1 MYKTQGFE
9 HMSLHKYC
17 INDVRGEVYYVM
29 ARERSP
35 DRKKAL
41 AMWFASGKEMKPG
54 EIAEKLGISAGLVR
68 KWKSLDEWEKQPE
81 PRPGAPKGNQNA
93 VGNRGGH
100 GGPYG
105 NDKAVKHGLFR
116 KFLPDDEETQEIYD
130 TTAELSTLDI
140 LWEGIRIQLTN
151 IIRALKTQHVT
162 GKDEMI
168 KEVKKQKFEIHNT
181 GTKKEPKFEQMM
193 TEQEY
198 EFQFSW
204 ERSANSLKAMAAA
217 WTALGG
223 SIKKYEDVLR
233 LASPDEV
240 NEVQKQRLEQIKA
253 SIAVMRGKVPDN
265 SKLDLNQQ
273 ITALADLINNPVPE
287 RVIDD
292 D

>member
-1 MYKTQGFE
+1 
-9 HMSLHKYC
+9 
-17 INDVRGEVYYVM
+17 M

-35 DRKKAL
+35 DRKKAM
-41 AMWFASGKEMKPG
+41 AMWFASGKEMKPK
-54 EIAEKLGISAGLVR
+54 EIAEKLGISDGLVR

-81 PRPGAPKGNQNA
+81 PRAGAPKGNRNA

-100 GGPYG
+100 GGPIG

-116 KFLPDDEETQEIYD
+116 KFLPDDEETREIYD
-130 TTAELSTLDI
+130 TTAELTTLDI

-168 KEVKKQKFEIHNT
+168 KEIKKQKFEVHNT
-181 GTKKEPKFEQMM
+181 GTKKEPKLEQMV

-198 EFQFSW
+198 EFQFAW
-204 ERSANSLKAMAAA
+204 DRSANSLKAMAAA

-233 LASPDEV
+233 LATPDEV
-240 NEVQKQRLEQIKA
+240 NEAQKQRLEQIKA

>member
-1 MYKTQGFE
+1 MYKRPGFE

-41 AMWFASGKEMKPG
+41 AMWFASGREMKPA

-68 KWKSLDEWEKQPE
+68 KWKSMEKWDELPE

-130 TTAELSTLDI
+130 TTAELSPLDI

-151 IIRALKTQHVT
+151 IIRALKIQHVT
-162 GKDEMI
+162 SKDEMI
-168 KEVKKQKFEIHNT
+168 KEIKKQKFEVHNT
-181 GTKKEPKFEQMM
+181 GTKKEPNIEQIPI
-193 TEQEY
+193 EQEY
-198 EFQFSW
+198 EFQFAW
-204 ERSANSLKAMAAA
+204 DRSANSLKAMAAA
-217 WTALGG
+217 WTALG
-223 SIKKYEDVLR
+223 STIKKYEDVLR
-233 LASPDEV
+233 MASPDDV